1 LVRGVEEPIPSHGT
15 AFREHI
21 ELRNRSDGVVTLYN
35 LSFPMTCDDAT
46 VLVREK
52 SVHFCDYFCDF
63 LALRDFCAAV
73 VLFIGSFVC
82 TYSYVQ
88 LQARAGI
95 LKRYR

>member
-1 LVRGVEEPIPSHGT
+1 MRGAEEPIPSHGT

-21 ELRNRSDGVVTLYN
+21 ELRNRSNGVVTLYN

-52 SVHFCDYFCDF
+52 SVHFCDF